1 MYRVQSQFSFE
12 MQSHN
17 SVIEVKELTK
27 VFAAGN
33 VAVNSIDFAV
43 MKNEVF
49 GILGPN
55 GSGKTTTLRMLTTIL
70 NPTSGDIKIEGQD
83 YRANSQ
89 KIRLDIG
96 YVPQKDA
103 LYGNLTCYENIDLF
117 FAAYPYSDNRSSRI
131 KEVLEQV
138 NLWDVKNRLVKNL
151 SGGMAKRLSIAA
163 AIVHKPKVVF
173 FDEITMGLD
182 PVARNNIWS
191 LIRKLKEHA
200 TVVMTT
206 HYMDE
211 AEELCDELI
220 VMAEGTIIARGR
232 PKEIIKKYQ
241 AKGLHEV
248 ITQISKEH
256 DA

>member
-1 MYRVQSQFSFE
+1 MKEHIV
-12 MQSHN
+12 
-17 SVIEVKELTK
+17 EVKGLTK

-33 VAVNSIDFAV
+33 VAVNSINFEV
-43 MKNEVF
+43 EKYSVF

-70 NPTSGDIKIEGQD
+70 DPTKGEIKIENHNYKTD
-83 YRANSQ
+83 SQ
-89 KIRLDIG
+89 QIRLDIG

-117 FAAYPYSDNRSSRI
+117 FAAYPYHDNRKNRI
-131 KEVLEQV
+131 HEVLDQV
-138 NLWDVKNRLVKNL
+138 SLLEVKNRLAKDL
-151 SGGMAKRLSIAA
+151 SGGMAKRLSIAC

-182 PVARNNIWS
+182 PVARNNIWG
-191 LIRKLKEHA
+191 LVRKLKEHS

-211 AEELCDELI
+211 AEKLCEDLI
-220 VMAEGTIIARGR
+220 IMSQGSIISEGK
-232 PKEIIKKYQ
+232 PNEIINKYK
-241 AKGLHEV
+241 AKDLHEV
-248 ITQISKEH
+248 ITQIAGEH
-256 DA
+256 NA